1 MGFLRLPYFTQ
12 PELYKEPVLKLLTS
26 KKSVKNVR
34 SYQDF
39 GTTSYQATNGS
50 ITAAAKRYR
59 YTGMERDDETGLNY
73 HNARYYIPWL
83 GRWLNPDPIGIGDGV
98 NVYAYCKNNPVN
110 GTDTSGTQ
118 TNKPFITKQDNTF
131 IPDKVDK
138 TINTPAVLKKVD
150 AALQKA
156 ASTADAVKFNIHIRS
171 FISAETTQ
179 DPLGRDY
186 HGDNREPSVR
196 EDVTARGRAAL
207 QYNTESKDVKVL
219 GRPRADMTVRED
231 FFGGQSKQRGVVKY
245 NTNQYNKGDSKVVD
259 IMYSTYNPLTP
270 EIATPAV
277 DVNARFV
284 LNYNKDN
291 NTLNVA
297 FTAKGDKYPS
307 LEAFVE
313 DGAGNR
319 VLLGVSKESG
329 SPGTELGGGPSD
341 LRFTGNVT
349 LNLDAKGNFTGV
361 TTGTGKDAKTYTIE
375 EWNKLVTSKFNE
387 TITPQKTD

>member
-1 MGFLRLPYFTQ
+1 
-12 PELYKEPVLKLLTS
+12 
-26 KKSVKNVR
+26 
-34 SYQDF
+34 
-39 GTTSYQATNGS
+39 
-50 ITAAAKRYR
+50 
-59 YTGMERDDETGLNY
+59 
-73 HNARYYIPWL
+73 
-83 GRWLNPDPIGIGDGV
+83 
-98 NVYAYCKNNPVN
+98 
-110 GTDTSGTQ
+110 
-118 TNKPFITKQDNTF
+118 
-131 IPDKVDK
+131 
-138 TINTPAVLKKVD
+138 
-150 AALQKA
+150 
-156 ASTADAVKFNIHIRS
+156 
-171 FISAETTQ
+171 
-179 DPLGRDY
+179 
-186 HGDNREPSVR
+186 
-196 EDVTARGRAAL
+196 
-207 QYNTESKDVKVL
+207 
-219 GRPRADMTVRED
+219 
-231 FFGGQSKQRGVVKY
+231 
-245 NTNQYNKGDSKVVD
+245 
-259 IMYSTYNPLTP
+259 MYSTYNPLTP